1 MQNTKH
7 NVINNETIEIQAG
20 SELKIETILYENV
33 TQDATALLNLFF
45 QFSSNTKLCCNRAH
59 STEHQG
65 AGVGM
70 EPWRNLSNKTL
81 I

>member
-7 NVINNETIEIQAG
+7 NVINDETIEIQAG

-33 TQDATALLNLFF
+33 TQDATALSNLF
-45 QFSSNTKLCCNRAH
+45 SSFPPTQSSAAMGPIPQRTN
-59 STEHQG
+59 
-65 AGVGM
+65 VDGM
-70 EPWRNLSNKTL
+70 EPWRSLSNKTL